1 VEALLTALGLAAP
14 AGLNAPLVL
23 LLVGMADRL
32 TGFDLG
38 TDYDALS
45 STPALIALAVWLIVE
60 EVVDKVAGAD
70 HANDLV
76 QTILRPAAGALL
88 AVAVTTGTDVP
99 EGLALVLGI
108 LAAGGV
114 HAVKAG
120 ARPVVTAG
128 TLGMGNPVV
137 SVIED
142 VVAAVAV
149 VMALIGPFLA
159 LLALLGVFGFAAWV
173 AGRVRRLRRPRPG

>member
-23 LLVGMADRL
+23 LLVGVADRL

-38 TDYDALS
+38 ADYDALA
-45 STPALIALAVWLIVE
+45 STPALIALAVWLVVE

-70 HANDLV
+70 HANDIV

-88 AVAVTTGTDVP
+88 ALAVTTGTDVP
-99 EGLALVLGI
+99 EGLALVLGVF
-108 LAAGGV
+108 AAGGV

-120 ARPVVTAG
+120 TRPFVSAG
-128 TLGMGNPVV
+128 TLGMGNPIV
-137 SVIED
+137 SVVED
-142 VVAAVAV
+142 VVAGLAV
-149 VMALIGPFLA
+149 VAALIAPALA
-159 LLALLGVFGFAAWV
+159 LLALLGVVGFAVWV
-173 AGRVRRLRRPRPG
+173 AGRVRRVRRPRPG